1 MRKLFVV
8 LFLISGLG
16 LTAQDQTEEAG
27 RYSYNLSSMVLSKY
41 YGSIVGGI
49 FYNRPLV
56 FNDLMISRS
65 DKAGSTYVDLWMSRP
80 VTNLDWNR
88 NGGDE
93 YDFVLGRTLD
103 LGKKKVDG
111 QPTVRLDIAGTYLA
125 VHPLTRF
132 NGHVFTVAT
141 RADFPQVPVVQPY
154 AMWYHFGKVGQNSP
168 PAGEFFYGGLLRNQP
183 TRLLIGDRKVA
194 IDLDYRFG
202 YSGGALGADWGPAYN
217 RLYVGLNLPV
227 SKRVTVKPTVIGQ
240 VPFTRRDPLG
250 ILGDRPRVFC
260 TLSVT
265 YHWGK

>member
-125 VHPLTRF
+125 V
-132 NGHVFTVAT
+132 
-141 RADFPQVPVVQPY
+141 Y
-154 AMWYHFGKVGQNSP
+154 P
-168 PAGEFFYGGLLRNQP
+168 PDSIQ
-183 TRLLIGDRKVA
+183 
-194 IDLDYRFG
+194 
-202 YSGGALGADWGPAYN
+202 
-217 RLYVGLNLPV
+217 
-227 SKRVTVKPTVIGQ
+227 
-240 VPFTRRDPLG
+240 
-250 ILGDRPRVFC
+250 RPRVHGSDPDRFSASSSRATVHC
-260 TLSVT
+260 VVPLRQ
-265 YHWGK
+265 GRAE